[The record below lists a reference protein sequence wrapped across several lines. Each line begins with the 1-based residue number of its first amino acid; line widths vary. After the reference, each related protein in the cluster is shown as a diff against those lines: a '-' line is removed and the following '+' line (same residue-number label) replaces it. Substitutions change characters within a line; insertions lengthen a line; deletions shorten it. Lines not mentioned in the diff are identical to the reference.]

1 MGATDPKLTA
11 LWFADLAGYSDL
23 ASRDEDAAVRL
34 VETFHEAVR
43 ETTEARGGRVVKYM
57 GDGVLA
63 AFPSTRAAIASAIAL
78 RHDFST
84 PIRIGVHVGDM
95 VSLPD
100 GDLYGDGVN
109 VAARLQ
115 TEAEPGQILASE
127 DVWRQMRQRP
137 GFVFKPAGER
147 RLKGVGSVT
156 TYQVLAGP
164 EHAVE
169 VGGPTRTLADAV
181 EPSIAVL
188 PFTNMSG
195 DPENAFF
202 ADGVTEDII
211 TALARIH
218 GVKVISRTSAMRYR
232 NTTKSLREIGSELG
246 VMTILEGS
254 VRKHGERVRIV
265 AQLADARTDAHLWAE
280 TYDRKLEDIF
290 AIQTDVASQIAS
302 ALEVSLSPGERARMS
317 GRRTQNAE
325 AYELYLQARYHW
337 NQRTRTGLEKALGL
351 FRRAIE
357 LDPDFPLAHTGLA
370 DVHVVISTYAPVSAR
385 EACAQAATAAER
397 ALELDPLLG
406 EAHAVLGS
414 VAAADWRWDEA
425 ERHYRRA
432 LELAPGYATAHQWFG
447 ECCVFRGRIGEG
459 MERLR
464 RAQELDPH
472 SLIIRTA
479 AARPF
484 LAAGRYEEAVRQL
497 QRVLSVAPDY
507 PHANALLTIAYHAM
521 GRYEDSIA
529 IMGKSLI
536 IPWLDAAAVEE
547 LRNAYRENGLEG
559 YLRLAAQAVEKKG
572 GPSTYLAA
580 IYAGLGDRDRAIQVL
595 DRACDEHDP
604 SLRSLRADP
613 LLALLHE
620 DPRFDRLLERVGL
633 GSDPG

>member
-1 MGATDPKLTA
+1 MGATDPKLAA

-34 VETFHEAVR
+34 VETFHETVR
-43 ETTEARGGRVVKYM
+43 ETVEARGGRVVKYM
-57 GDGVLA
+57 GDGALA

-78 RHDFST
+78 RHDFAR

-100 GDLYGDGVN
+100 GDLYSDGVN
-109 VAARLQ
+109 MASRLQ
-115 TEAEPGQILASE
+115 TEAEPGQILVSE

-137 GFVFKPAGER
+137 GFVFQPAGER
-147 RLKGVGSVT
+147 RLKGVGSIT
-156 TYQVLAGP
+156 TYQVLEGP

-169 VGGPTRTLADAV
+169 VGGPTHTLAEGV

-246 VMTILEGS
+246 VATVLEGS
-254 VRKHGERVRIV
+254 VRRHGERVRIV

-290 AIQTDVASQIAS
+290 AIQTDVASQIAT
-302 ALEVSLSPGERARMS
+302 ALEVSLSPGERERIS
-317 GRRTQNAE
+317 GRRTENAE

-357 LDPDFPLAHTGLA
+357 LDPDFPLAHTGIA
-370 DVHVVISTYAPVSAR
+370 DVYVVISTYAPVSAR
-385 EACAQAATAAER
+385 EVCEQAAAEAKR
-397 ALELDPLLG
+397 GLELDPLLG

-414 VAAADWRWDEA
+414 VAAADWRWEEA

-497 QRVLSVAPDY
+497 LRVLSVAPDY
-507 PHANALLTIAYHAM
+507 PHANALLTVAYHAM

-529 IMGKSLI
+529 TMSKSLI

-547 LRNAYRENGLEG
+547 LRTTYRQNGLES
-559 YLRLAAQAVEKKG
+559 YLRLAAEAVEEKG
-572 GPSTYLAA
+572 GPSSYLAA
-580 IYAGLGDRDRAIQVL
+580 IYATLGDRDRAIGVL
-595 DRACDEHDP
+595 ERACDQHDP

-620 DPRFDRLLERVGL
+620 DPRFERLLERVGL
-633 GSDPG
+633 AGDAG